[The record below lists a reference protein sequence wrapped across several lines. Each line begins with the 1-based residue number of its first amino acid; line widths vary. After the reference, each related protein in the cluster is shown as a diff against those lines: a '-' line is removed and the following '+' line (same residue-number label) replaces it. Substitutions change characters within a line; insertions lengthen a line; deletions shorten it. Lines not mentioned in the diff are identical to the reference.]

1 MYCKECGEQIS
12 SSNRFCS
19 ECGSSTSEGS
29 NHNDSNPYP
38 TQRVGTDSMC
48 VGSAIVGIVA
58 VLFPLFGITGVVAIA
73 CGVRGRLNTDETG
86 MGGRGLA
93 IFGIVLGSLS
103 ILLAVL
109 ASLTLASVTR

>member
-58 VLFPLFGITGVVAIA
+58 VLFPLFGVTGVVAIA

-93 IFGIVLGSLS
+93 TLGIVLGFLSLLRL
-103 ILLAVL
+103 ILGF
-109 ASLTLASVTR
+109 LTLVSMTR

>member
-1 MYCKECGEQIS
+1 
-12 SSNRFCS
+12 
-19 ECGSSTSEGS
+19 
-29 NHNDSNPYP
+29 
-38 TQRVGTDSMC
+38 MC
-48 VGSAIVGIVA
+48 VGSAIAGIVA
-58 VLFPLFGITGVVAIA
+58 VLFPLFGITGVVAIV

-93 IFGIVLGSLS
+93 TLGIVLGSLS

>member
-48 VGSAIVGIVA
+48 VGSAIAGIVA
-58 VLFPLFGITGVVAIA
+58 VLFPLFGITGVVAIV

-93 IFGIVLGSLS
+93 TLGIVLGSLS